1 MWDQQFIHTER
12 GEFEVFTQGTG
23 EPLCITHL
31 YSEFNELGNYFADAF
46 VNDFKVYLINLK
58 EAGHSCRANTD
69 TELSMKET
77 VKDLDA
83 IRDALNYKSWG
94 FAGHSTGG
102 MLGLVYALSYPDSLT
117 KLLIGGAT
125 ATKTYMD
132 HEESMYSPNSP
143 LNKKLKQI
151 FSVLKSPD
159 STKEERKEANR
170 EWGEMSLYNPDRWDE
185 YFSKPSSGKVVQ
197 QRLDY
202 FSFKELPDCEIQDQ
216 LHTISVPSIVFCGRY
231 DAQCP
236 LVFSQDISRGL
247 QNSNLYVFEK
257 SNHFP
262 FVEEKDQ
269 FADMVSDFKRLN

>member
-1 MWDQQFIHTER
+1 MWDQQFVHTER

-23 EPLCITHL
+23 EPLCVTHL
-31 YSEFNELGNYFADAF
+31 YSEFNELGSYFADAF
-46 VNDFKVYLINLK
+46 VNDFKVILVNLK

-69 TELSMKET
+69 AELSMKET

-125 ATKTYMD
+125 ATKAYMN
-132 HEESMYSPNSP
+132 HEGSMYSSNSP
-143 LNKKLKQI
+143 LNNKLKEI

-159 STKEERKEANR
+159 STKEERREASR
-170 EWGEMSLYNPDRWDE
+170 EWGKMSLYNPDRWDD

-202 FSFKELPDCEIQDQ
+202 FSFKELPDYEIQDQ

-236 LVFSQDISRGL
+236 VVFSQEISKGL
-247 QNSNLYVFEK
+247 QNSKLYVFEK

-262 FVEEKDQ
+262 FVEEKDH
-269 FADMVSDFKRLN
+269 FADMVIDFKRLE